1 MSTENSQTGVKL
13 HRKYGTWEFEPKSY
27 SNRMPWL
34 GDPPAL
40 LTTYDGIDTYWWGTL
55 IATGA
60 PEYGTGPLVP
70 KTNPMPKV
78 YYWIRENVAGIS
90 LSNSLTY
97 HTFVNLSLGLPR

>member
-40 LTTYDGIDTYWWGTL
+40 LTTSDGIPGSTWWGTL

-60 PEYGTGPLVP
+60 PAFGTGPLVS
-70 KTNPMPKV
+70 TTTPMLKV

-90 LSNSLTY
+90 LSHSLTY
-97 HTFVNLSLGLPR
+97 HTFLNLSL